1 MIYKQSFSRLRKGS
15 RLTTPEDGEWTKNRV
30 GPGRKGIWQETG
42 ERGLKCAGGGWV
54 MGFKARKEN
63 HCWQITCPA
72 EPHGSLKMNAIWG
85 HLPSELLEYAW
96 VMLDFVFCKQEGL
109 KAFWFD

>member
-1 MIYKQSFSRLRKGS
+1 
-15 RLTTPEDGEWTKNRV
+15 
-30 GPGRKGIWQETG
+30 
-42 ERGLKCAGGGWV
+42 

-63 HCWQITCPA
+63 RCWQITRPA

-96 VMLDFVFCKQEGL
+96 VMLDFVLLQARRLETFL
-109 KAFWFD
+109 V